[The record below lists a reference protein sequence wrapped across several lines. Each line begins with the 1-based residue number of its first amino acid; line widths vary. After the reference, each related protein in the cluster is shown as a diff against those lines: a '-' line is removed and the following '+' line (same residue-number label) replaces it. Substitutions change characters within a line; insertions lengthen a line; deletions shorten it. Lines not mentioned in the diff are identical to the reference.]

1 MSLVINTNSIATTAT
16 RNLNANQANLQRSL
30 ARLSSGSKIVIP
42 ADDAGGLAVANKLKA
57 VLNRNVRTQQNVQ
70 NALSFMQVQ
79 DGAMKSASQILD
91 RISELKTMSLD
102 VTKNALDI
110 ANYDAEF
117 NQLQNQLVNIRAEKF
132 NGINLFQTSASD
144 LSVYSTEVGK
154 GTITQAAVAQVDTIT
169 IGGAATGAGVE
180 TVSMTIGASTYTIT
194 RGVDYATLDTAIVV
208 AAALAGAAAA
218 DADAR
223 APAPAPRRAPC

>member
-1 MSLVINTNSIATTAT
+1 MSLVINTNSIATTAM

-42 ADDAGGLAVANKLKA
+42 SDDAGGLAVATKLKA
-57 VLNRNVRTQQNVQ
+57 VLNRNVRAQQNVQ

-79 DGAMKSASQILD
+79 DGAMKSATQILD

-117 NQLQNQLVNIRAEKF
+117 NQLQDQLTNIRDEKF
-132 NGINLFQTSASD
+132 NGIDLF
-144 LSVYSTEVGK
+144 ST
-154 GTITQAAVAQVDTIT
+154 
-169 IGGAATGAGVE
+169 TGA
-180 TVSMTIGASTYTIT
+180 
-194 RGVDYATLDTAIVV
+194 
-208 AAALAGAAAA
+208 
-218 DADAR
+218 
-223 APAPAPRRAPC
+223 